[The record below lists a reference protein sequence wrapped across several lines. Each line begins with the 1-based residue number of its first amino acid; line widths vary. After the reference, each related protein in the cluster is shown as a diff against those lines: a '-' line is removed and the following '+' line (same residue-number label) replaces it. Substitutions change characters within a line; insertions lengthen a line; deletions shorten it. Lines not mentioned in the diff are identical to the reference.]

1 MQTVIETRQLSKAYG
16 MKYALQNAD
25 LNVYEGDIFGIAG
38 KNGAGKTTLMKLIL
52 GITQPTGG
60 EILLFGI
67 QDLFKQRKCIG
78 ALIETPGFYPYMTA
92 EQNLEYFRIQRGIVE
107 KDSVTEVLRLTGL
120 TDERKKPFRA
130 FSMGMKQRLGLALA
144 LMGEPDVLLL
154 DEPTNGI
161 DPEGIVQI
169 RQLLL
174 KLNQERHI
182 TILISSHI
190 LSELSHIADR
200 FAILDQG
207 VVVDTITKE
216 ELNENS
222 RTAVRIQTD
231 APERVTVL
239 LEEHFG
245 IQDYFVENSR
255 DVLVFE
261 DFARTPDLIRA
272 MVLSD
277 IRVFSVSRQE
287 ADLEKYFL
295 QKIGTAHV

>member
-1 MQTVIETRQLSKAYG
+1 MSIVVQTKQLSKSYG
-16 MKYALQNAD
+16 MKYALQNVD
-25 LNVYEGDIFGIAG
+25 LTIHEGDIFGIVG
-38 KNGAGKTTLMKLIL
+38 KNGAGKTTLMKVIL

-60 EILLFGI
+60 DVSLFGI
-67 QDLFKQRKCIG
+67 PNLFKQRQRIG
-78 ALIETPGFYPYMTA
+78 ALIETPAFFPYMTA

-130 FSMGMKQRLGLALA
+130 FSMGMKQRLGIALA
-144 LMGEPDVLLL
+144 LMGEPDLLLL

-190 LSELSHIADR
+190 LSELSHVSNR
-200 FAILDQG
+200 FAIMDQG
-207 VVVDTITKE
+207 LIIDTITRE
-216 ELNENS
+216 ELQDNT
-222 RTAVRIQTD
+222 RTAVRLRTD
-231 APERVTVL
+231 APERVVVL
-239 LEEHFG
+239 LEEQFG
-245 IQDYFVENSR
+245 IHDYAVENKR
-255 DVLVFE
+255 DVLLYQ
-261 DFARTPDLIRA
+261 DFDRVPDIVRA

-277 IRVFSVSRQE
+277 IRVYAVQKQDAE
-287 ADLEKYFL
+287 LEEYFL
-295 QKIGTAHV
+295 QQIGAVHV

>member
-67 QDLFKQRKCIG
+67 QDLFKQRKRIG

-287 ADLEKYFL
+287 ADLEKSFL
-295 QKIGTAHV
+295 QKIGAAHV

>member
-287 ADLEKYFL
+287 ADLEKSFL
-295 QKIGTAHV
+295 QKIGAAHV